1 MSPRPPGPRGPA
13 DRVDAWLA
21 EARRDDSDNPALWE
35 ARSSVFKAVEGDRNG
50 PATAR
55 LASLTAD
62 ARADVRLLAL
72 RLFTDLASTNLA
84 STGSASTAPGWPEAA
99 EAALVRLS
107 DPEERVRRAAAWL
120 LAEADRSRAV
130 ELLTGPQD
138 GPVPPDPVVRLAL
151 AEALLVRGAA
161 GRAEGFEGLVER
173 LRTDPDPALRLR
185 AAPAP
190 DSHAV
195 LADLDAAGMRIGR
208 AGGRLE
214 WRIGTLWGLAA
225 RRRDAESDCFAQ
237 VATVAAR
244 PTPVARQAAVDM
256 AAEAMRNWRAAPAA
270 LAPHLLP
277 LLGDPL
283 AAEAALPV
291 LGASLEATRLC
302 REELVAE
309 LTDAAEPA
317 GHGRKP
323 QAGSRSGTAVL
334 ALARIGDLR
343 ALPGLCRMVRE
354 PAPRQGA
361 GRGRRMGE
369 AVRGLA
375 DVPGTDLAP
384 LVAAATELLDRCGED
399 GDDGALTVLSACGV
413 ASAPAVPRLVRLL
426 DSAVTRADAGPRP
439 GRSPVRLTQLVFLLG
454 QIGPAAAPALPL
466 LEAMA
471 AQGLGERGG
480 LTTMA
485 LIRIS
490 GERRRAEEAFARL
503 GDTPREVVTAANLLD
518 WLAGHGGLE
527 PGHVAYLREKS
538 ADGPYA
544 HPRLLTGL
552 WRHAAD
558 GATGILLDALLPP
571 SGSGELNIHACR
583 ILAGMGPAAAPAVPA
598 LTAVTERR
606 IRVPEY
612 TGDEDEDMRE
622 DERLLRAAREAL
634 RRIGGTA

>member
-1 MSPRPPGPRGPA
+1 MSPRPPGPCGPA
-13 DRVDAWLA
+13 DHVDAWLA
-21 EARRDDSDNPALWE
+21 EARRDDPGNPALWE
-35 ARSSVFKAVEGDRNG
+35 ARSSVFKAVGGDRNG
-50 PATAR
+50 QAVAR
-55 LASLTAD
+55 LTSLTAD

-72 RLFTDLASTNLA
+72 RLFTDLASTDL
-84 STGSASTAPGWPEAA
+84 ASTAPAWPEAA
-99 EAALVRLS
+99 EAALVRLA
-107 DPEERVRRAAAWL
+107 DPEGPVRRAAAWL
-120 LAEADRSRAV
+120 LAEADRGRAV

-151 AEALLVRGAA
+151 AEALLVRGA

-173 LRTDPDPALRLR
+173 LRTDPDAALRLR

-195 LADLDAAGMRIGR
+195 LADLDAAGKRIGR

-225 RRRDAESDCFAQ
+225 RRSDAESDCFAQ
-237 VATVAAR
+237 VAMLAAR
-244 PTPVARQAAVDM
+244 AAPVARQAAVDM
-256 AAEAMRNWRAAPAA
+256 AGEALRHWRAAPAA
-270 LAPHLLP
+270 LGPHLQP

-283 AAEAALPV
+283 AGEAALSV

-309 LTDAAEPA
+309 LTDAAEPT

-323 QAGSRSGTAVL
+323 QAGSRSGTATL
-334 ALARIGDLR
+334 ALARIGDVR

-354 PAPRQGA
+354 AVPVQGQGA
-361 GRGRRMGE
+361 GRGRGMGE

-384 LVAAATELLDRCGED
+384 LVSVATELLDRCGEG
-399 GDDGALTVLSACGV
+399 GDVRALTVLSACGA
-413 ASAPAVPRLVRLL
+413 ASAPAVPQLVRLL
-426 DSAVTRADAGPRP
+426 GSVVTRARADAGPRP
-439 GRSPVRLTQLVFLLG
+439 GRSPVGLTQLVSLLG
-454 QIGPAAAPALPL
+454 QIGPAAADALPL

-471 AQGLGERGG
+471 AQGLGERAG

-490 GERRRAEEAFARL
+490 GERRRAEEALARL
-503 GDTPREVVTAANLLD
+503 GDTPREVVTAANLLE

-538 ADGPYA
+538 VVGPYA

-552 WRHAAD
+552 WRHAGDEA
-558 GATGILLDALLPP
+558 AGILLDALLPA
-571 SGSGELNIHACR
+571 SGSGELNLYACR
-583 ILAGMGPAAAPAVPA
+583 ILAGMGPAAAPAAAA

-622 DERLLRAAREAL
+622 DERLLQAAREAL
-634 RRIGGTA
+634 RRIGEGG